1 MGRGLSPQMG
11 WASCQSQTQILSQP
25 NFRSSLLDTGPFS
38 SSVTFRSKAF
48 GGFVCILKEE
58 KITWR
63 GSLCRRRWWACR
75 GKCRRGAPESIF
87 NLEKKNC
94 ECDQLVVGSF
104 VIVIS
109 WTVISFVTHF
119 LLSSQWA
126 APPFKGH
133 RKLTK
138 QQMLLPLL
146 LLPNQMISRILI
158 WISMSIIYIYIS
170 IPRWLEKYSTAM
182 CYP

>member
-1 MGRGLSPQMG
+1 MGLSWAWMGLG
-11 WASCQSQTQILSQP
+11 WALKWGELAVKAKPKSFLNQISDLCYWTLDLSLVRSLSGLKLLGGSCVYWK
-25 NFRSSLLDTGPFS
+25 RRRLLDEDL
-38 SSVTFRSKAF
+38 SVEDVDEHVEGNVEEELLKAF
-48 GGFVCILKEE
+48 SIL
-58 KITWR
+58 
-63 GSLCRRRWWACR
+63 
-75 GKCRRGAPESIF
+75 
-87 NLEKKNC
+87 KKNC
-94 ECDQLVVGSF
+94 ECDQLVVWSF

-146 LLPNQMISRILI
+146 LLLGVICNLQCYRFISNEGFGRC
-158 WISMSIIYIYIS
+158 SIAVQS
-170 IPRWLEKYSTAM
+170 V
-182 CYP
+182 